1 MVNFSDI
8 LGTLMQSGM
17 SGSTTSRMQH
27 ALSSGGRT
35 SGGSL
40 EGLLGGGIGDALS
53 GLMGGSKGGG
63 IGGMLQGVL
72 GDAGKALGGGNKLAL
87 GGLGALAG
95 SLLGGGGS
103 SVKGAIGGGVMAML
117 GAIAYSAFKGSDSGG
132 SEEMPIGLRQPE
144 NPQQEEE
151 LEQGAELVLKAM
163 INAAKADGQI
173 DAAEIQRIL
182 GKLEEAGMDSDARD
196 FVINEMN
203 KPIDLS
209 GIVAAAKGRPQ
220 LAAQIYA
227 ASLLAIEVDTPAER
241 QYMQQLASELG
252 LTSQITAHL
261 EKTVGI

>member
-1 MVNFSDI
+1 MFKFSDI

-27 ALSSGGRT
+27 ALGAGGRT

-40 EGLLGGGIGDALS
+40 AGLLGGSGGIGD
-53 GLMGGSKGGG
+53 
-63 IGGMLQGVL
+63 
-72 GDAGKALGGGNKLAL
+72 
-87 GGLGALAG
+87 ALAG
-95 SLLGGGGS
+95 SLLGGGGR

-117 GAIAYSAFKGSDSGG
+117 GALAYSAFKGTDSSDLQ
-132 SEEMPIGLRQPE
+132 EMPVGLQQPE

-151 LEQGAELVLKAM
+151 FERGAELVLKAM
-163 INAAKADGQI
+163 INAAKADGKI

-182 GKLEEAGMDSDARD
+182 GKLEEAGTDSEARD

-203 KPIDLS
+203 KPMDLS
-209 GIVAAAKGRPQ
+209 SIIAAAKGRPQ

-241 QYMQQLASELG
+241 QYMQQLAGGLG
-252 LTSQITAHL
+252 LPPQVTSHL
-261 EKTVGI
+261 EKTVGLSRDF